1 MRSAASDTYPT
12 GAWHITDMEMWDEDY
27 FNMETQAY
35 IQIEGDGHGDF
46 QFGLVTGS
54 IDGYVEKMAS
64 ERRFTFNWKVR
75 IRSVR

>member
-1 MRSAASDTYPT
+1 
-12 GAWHITDMEMWDEDY
+12 MEMWDEDY
-27 FNMETQAY
+27 LNMERQAY
-35 IQIEGDGHGDF
+35 IQIGDDGLGDF

-64 ERRFTFNWKVR
+64 GRRFTSNWKVR

>member
-1 MRSAASDTYPT
+1 
-12 GAWHITDMEMWDEDY
+12 
-27 FNMETQAY
+27 METQAY